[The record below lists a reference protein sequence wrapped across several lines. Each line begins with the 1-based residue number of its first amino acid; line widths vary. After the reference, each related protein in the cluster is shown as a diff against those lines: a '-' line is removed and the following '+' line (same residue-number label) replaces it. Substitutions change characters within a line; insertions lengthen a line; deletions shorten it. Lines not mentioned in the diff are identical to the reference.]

1 MSVQEIVELVGL
13 GVTIIALI
21 VSIIVAIVKGNLKDF
36 ITEKMKEAEASG
48 KSGKE
53 KLEYVIKAVKEKYKL
68 ATLLIDVREFIEK
81 IIDIT
86 KNINSK

>member
-36 ITEKMKEAEASG
+36 ITEKMKEAEASD